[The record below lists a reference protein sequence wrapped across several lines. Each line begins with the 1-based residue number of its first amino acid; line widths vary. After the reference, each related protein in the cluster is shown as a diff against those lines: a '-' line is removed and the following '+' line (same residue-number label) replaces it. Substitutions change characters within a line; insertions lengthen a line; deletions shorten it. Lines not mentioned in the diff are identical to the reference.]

1 MLGLGIGIRVIQFP
15 DIPAGLNQDEAGSA
29 YEAYSLAETGQD
41 KWGNTLPAYFPSWG
55 SGQNVL
61 LAYLTVP
68 VVKVFGLS
76 IATARVVQLL
86 FGILTLPLFF
96 YCLRPLGRFPAYA
109 GLLLLAVVPWHFML
123 SRWGL
128 ESNLLPFFM
137 LLGCT
142 VLSRALILGRR
153 RWIVPALLPFALALY
168 AYGTTVIVL
177 PLFFALVLLLFF
189 PRIRRNA
196 WSWLWA
202 LGLFGIVASPFFIY
216 FLENYLL
223 GHNVAWAEDLFF
235 STPLFPGNRLGQ
247 VAGINRKYI
256 LWTNFQFLRSGFNDH
271 TVYNLLPG
279 FPLLLTFTWPVGVG
293 ALFIAAVQTVR
304 KKGTLTSADIVVRVL
319 GAWAISALPFL
330 FLFELNVNRF
340 NHFFLPCIA
349 LSIWLISLVLMRVRS
364 SWVRAAISSLVVI
377 WIVVESSLAIR
388 YYFSDYNR
396 SAIRENFNAG
406 LQEAFAAVARLP
418 VSQVRITQDMHQPY
432 VYTLF
437 YLQYP
442 PAAFQKEVK
451 MTIENGEYN
460 VHQFGKYRF
469 SDDYLDLNR
478 EYGYLSRKNE
488 FPDTEKSRRQVYYAN
503 EFWEVGIIRPATES
517 IPE

>member
-1 MLGLGIGIRVIQFP
+1 MGLGIGIRLVYFP
-15 DIPAGLNQDEAGSA
+15 NIPAGLNQDEADSA
-29 YEAYSLAETGQD
+29 YEAYALAETGQD

-76 IATARVVQLL
+76 IATARVVQVL

-96 YCLRPLGRFPAYA
+96 YGLRPLGRFPAYV

-142 VLSRALILGRR
+142 TLSRALMVGNR
-153 RWIVPALLPFALALY
+153 RWVVPALLPFALALY
-168 AYGTTVIVL
+168 SYATTIIVL
-177 PLFFALVLLLFF
+177 PTFFALIMLFF
-189 PRIRRNA
+189 FPAIRSKAR
-196 WSWLWA
+196 SWLWA
-202 LGLFGIVASPFFIY
+202 LGLFGVVAFPFFVF

-223 GHNVAWAEDLFF
+223 ARNVAWADHFYF

-247 VAGINRKYI
+247 VASVNHKYI

-271 TVYNLLPG
+271 NIYNSLPG
-279 FPLLLTFTWPVGVG
+279 FQLLLSFTWPLGLV
-293 ALFIAAVQTVR
+293 ALCASAVQIIR
-304 KKGTLTSADIVVRVL
+304 EPKALTPADIVVRVL
-319 GAWAISALPFL
+319 FAWAISALPFL

-349 LSIWLISLVLMRVRS
+349 LGIWLISRVIFRFRSLRVR
-364 SWVRAAISSLVVI
+364 VLISSLLI
-377 WIVVESSLAIR
+377 AGILLESSLAIR
-388 YYFSDYNR
+388 YYFTGYRR
-396 SAIRENFNAG
+396 STIRENFNAG
-406 LQEAFAAVARLP
+406 LQEAFAAVTRLP
-418 VSQVRITQDMHQPY
+418 VSQVLITQNMHLPY

-437 YLQYP
+437 YLHYP

-451 MTIENGEYN
+451 MTVENGEYN
-460 VHQFGKYRF
+460 VQQFGKYRF
-469 SDDYLDLNR
+469 TDDYLDLSR

-488 FPDTEKSRRQVYYAN
+488 FPDTEKRRRRVYYTN
-503 EFWEVGIIRPATES
+503 EIWEVGIIKIEAK
-517 IPE
+517 